1 MRKALRV
8 ALAALTAVPLLVL
21 AGGVAA
27 FLSQGVGR
35 PIRWELPNS
44 YRGWLVVEYAV
55 ARCPPLST
63 SGMYL
68 VIKLSSEGRA
78 CTSSSAPIGWRYHK
92 YEYVSPDGTRTAV
105 RSAGHTDRLVWPIT
119 YGPAGNRELIFIGT
133 EAELRQR
140 WNTAPWQDQ

>member
-1 MRKALRV
+1 MRKAIRIAV
-8 ALAALTAVPLLVL
+8 AVVAVVILLAL

-35 PIRWELPNS
+35 PIRWELPNG
-44 YRGWLVVEYAV
+44 YRGWLVVEYEV
-55 ARCPPLST
+55 PRCPALPT

-68 VIKLSSEGRA
+68 VIKASAEGRA
-78 CTSSSAPIGWRYHK
+78 CTSSPAPTGWRYHK
-92 YEYVSPDGTRTAV
+92 YEHVGPDGARTTV
-105 RSAGHTDRLVWPIT
+105 RSVGHTDRQVWPIT

-140 WNTAPWQDQ
+140 WNTAPWQDR